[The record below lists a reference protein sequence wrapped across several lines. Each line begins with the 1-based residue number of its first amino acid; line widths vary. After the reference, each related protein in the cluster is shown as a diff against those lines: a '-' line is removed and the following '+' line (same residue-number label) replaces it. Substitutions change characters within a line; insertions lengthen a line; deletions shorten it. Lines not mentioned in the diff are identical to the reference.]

1 MPSTQGDN
9 KQLNQKNVNAIA
21 GFALRKSSHQDFNYN
36 VCEFHLEGALEELWD
51 EGYLL
56 GRCGGCW

>member
-9 KQLNQKNVNAIA
+9 KQLNQKNVNVIA
-21 GFALRKSSHQDFNYN
+21 GLALRKSHQDFNYN

-51 EGYLL
+51 EG
-56 GRCGGCW
+56 